1 MIYDSVGTNVSVGF
15 YIYAEICMM
24 CEILFSVITCPPVPI
39 WNGLV
44 STESDISVR
53 SVINV
58 TCTNDTAMTGDGADQ
73 GFVIS
78 TCTQS
83 GTWEPELPECVTSQ
97 SKVHNAMPYETSI
110 RLE

>member
-1 MIYDSVGTNVSVGF
+1 M
-15 YIYAEICMM
+15 
-24 CEILFSVITCPPVPI
+24 ITCPPVPI

-58 TCTNDTAMTGDGADQ
+58 TCTNDTAITGDGADQ

-83 GTWEPELPECVTSQ
+83 GTWEPELPECVVSQ
-97 SKVHNAMPYETSI
+97 SKAHNAMSYQTSI
-110 RLE
+110 RLEQDNIIHKRISSRLHKFINIITYIYACES